1 MKNTWSLYKNKQI
14 YKSFFRER
22 ETEREKELTCDI
34 FLSVLQMNI
43 LKEAG
48 IEVLLMTN
56 WLRGFTFQ
64 YNGSE
69 KGIKFIEER
78 VGFTD
83 EFLQQVLNDRG
94 KDIMIH
100 LIKIPF
106 YIFIAFFGGGGGC
119 YKKLFIK

>member
-1 MKNTWSLYKNKQI
+1 M
-14 YKSFFRER
+14 
-22 ETEREKELTCDI
+22 
-34 FLSVLQMNI
+34 LQVNI

-78 VGFTD
+78 VGFTE

-94 KDIMIH
+94 KNILIH
-100 LIKIPF
+100 LITILNN
-106 YIFIAFFGGGGGC
+106 ISIAFFLRGGVIKN
-119 YKKLFIK
+119 YLSNKLQTRC

>member
-1 MKNTWSLYKNKQI
+1 MKNTHEHTNL
-14 YKSFFRER
+14 FRER
-22 ETEREKELTCDI
+22 ERELTCDI

-83 EFLQQVLNDRG
+83 DFLQQVLNDRG
-94 KDIMIH
+94 KDIGSFKKNAEI
-100 LIKIPF
+100 
-106 YIFIAFFGGGGGC
+106 IAFWEGM
-119 YKKLFIK
+119 L

>member
-1 MKNTWSLYKNKQI
+1 
-14 YKSFFRER
+14 
-22 ETEREKELTCDI
+22 
-34 FLSVLQMNI
+34 MNI

-94 KDIMIH
+94 KDILIY
-100 LIKIPF
+100 LIKMLNNF
-106 YIFIAFFGGGGGC
+106 FNAFFFGGGAI
-119 YKKLFIK
+119 KKLFIK

>member
-1 MKNTWSLYKNKQI
+1 MV
-14 YKSFFRER
+14 
-22 ETEREKELTCDI
+22 CDI

-83 EFLQQVLNDRG
+83 DFLQQVLNDRG
-94 KDIMIH
+94 MDIMIH
-100 LIKIPF
+100 LLKLPF
-106 YIFIAFFGGGGGC
+106 YIFIAFFGGLEGVIKNC
-119 YKKLFIK
+119 LSNKLQRRY